1 MPSSSFT
8 PSTETTSALA
18 SAGSSRPSDDRPADH
33 PAGRPGG
40 PLADPPQALRPAG
53 GSGTASAL
61 HDEPAAGPLL
71 SAFAGFRC
79 IDHGPRD
86 LLLSRLRALDPP
98 PEPLVRVFDDAS
110 GSRLDFDLRPQAVDG
125 PGAPGAPAQSAPAA
139 GRGRPESTRA
149 VGRPK
154 LGVVAREVTLLPRHW
169 DWLARQPGGASVA
182 LRKLVEEARRT
193 HEGRDAVRA
202 AREAAYRFMTEIA
215 GDLPGFEEAA
225 RALFAGERER
235 FETHVAAWPEDVRS
249 YLTRLAAAAWS
260 AA

>member
-1 MPSSSFT
+1 MPAFSFPPT
-8 PSTETTSALA
+8 GVPTAASVTVSA
-18 SAGSSRPSDDRPADH
+18 SASIDSAHTADH
-33 PAGRPGG
+33 TADLLAQRSEHPGQAGT
-40 PLADPPQALRPAG
+40 
-53 GSGTASAL
+53 S
-61 HDEPAAGPLL
+61 PAASGPPDDSAPGPLL

-79 IDHGPRD
+79 IDRGARD

-98 PEPLVRVFDDAS
+98 PEPLVRVFDDAT
-110 GSRLDFDLRPQAVDG
+110 GSRLDFDLRPQAA
-125 PGAPGAPAQSAPAA
+125 GAEDAAGESVSGA
-139 GRGRPESTRA
+139 GRGALAAPRA

-193 HEGRDAVRA
+193 HEGRDVVRA
-202 AREAAYRFMTEIA
+202 AREACYRFMTEIA

-235 FETHVAAWPEDVRS
+235 FETHVSAWPEDVRS
-249 YLTRLAAAAWS
+249 YLARLAASAWS